1 MTKKRVSRRILQDT
15 EKGGRRRK
23 REEEEE
29 EEEEK
34 IESADEDA
42 HANGVNT
49 SVSESVGRSLS
60 HHHRRSIFSL
70 SISV

>member
-23 REEEEE
+23 REEEE